1 MTFVKA
7 VSIRISLVLMCLTLS
22 ACQTAYYNAM
32 EKVGIHKR
40 DILVDRVEE
49 ARDAQVDAKETFK
62 SALEK
67 FQSVVNVER
76 TDLQDKY
83 DAISSE
89 YDDASEAATEV
100 TNRINAIEDVAE
112 ALFDEWT
119 DELAQYSSRDL
130 RAQSQRK
137 LNDTKRKYGQL
148 MNAMRR
154 AEGKMKPVLSALQD
168 QVLFLKHNLN
178 AQAISSLKGELSS
191 IQGNVTRLV
200 REMEKSIAESEAF
213 IAQLEQG

>member
-1 MTFVKA
+1 MLTNSSK
-7 VSIRISLVLMCLTLS
+7 IVLLMSCLMLT

-49 ARDAQVDAKETFK
+49 ARDAQVEAKETFK

-67 FQSVVNVER
+67 FQSVLNVER

-83 DAISSE
+83 DAISDE
-89 YDDASEAATEV
+89 YESANGSATEV
-100 TNRINAIEDVAE
+100 TERINAIEDVAE
-112 ALFDEWT
+112 ALFSEWKT
-119 DELAQYSSRDL
+119 ELSQYSSRDL
-130 RAQSQRK
+130 KAKSQRK
-137 LNDTKRKYGQL
+137 LNDTKRKYSQL
-148 MNAMRR
+148 MAAMRR
-154 AEGKMKPVLSALQD
+154 AESKMKPVLSALKD

-191 IQGNVTRLV
+191 IQGNVARLV

-213 IAQLEQG
+213 IAQLEKQ

>member
-89 YDDASEAATEV
+89 YDDASEAAAEV

>member
-83 DAISSE
+83 DVISGE
-89 YDDASEAATEV
+89 YEDASEAAAEV
-100 TNRINAIEDVAE
+100 TDRINAIEDVAE
-112 ALFDEWT
+112 ALFDEWA

-130 RAQSQRK
+130 RAKSQRK